1 MKWGCRGHW
10 GHWGCWGCRGHWGC
24 KGSKAWKI
32 TTDDCRVIQV
42 PGFSFILMF
51 WKQIF
56 FVRIM
61 KYQVEFWQP
70 FMLEAVEASRWYF
83 FENWLMKLKFP
94 HLLKPLGTIIQQ
106 NYWFFY
112 PSEPFSYDHFNMIHP
127 VVLIH
132 KLWSFWNNSTNMCM
146 FWIALIEIA
155 QRRNYIRWLWLQAA
169 SHSMNQ

>member
-1 MKWGCRGHW
+1 MIYPSVSVILLMKWGCRGHW

-56 FVRIM
+56 FVRII

-70 FMLEAVEASRWYF
+70 FMLEAVEASRWHF

-94 HLLKPLGTIIQQ
+94 HLLKPLATIIQQ
-106 NYWFFY
+106 NHWFFY
-112 PSEPFSYDHFNMIHP
+112 PSGPFSYDHFNMIHP
-127 VVLIH
+127 VKGEFFSYTFLRH
-132 KLWSFWNNSTNMCM
+132 FFNFQTFL
-146 FWIALIEIA
+146 LY
-155 QRRNYIRWLWLQAA
+155 R
-169 SHSMNQ
+169 

>member
-56 FVRIM
+56 FVRIIR
-61 KYQVEFWQP
+61 YQVEFWQP

-83 FENWLMKLKFP
+83 FENCLMKLKFP
-94 HLLKPLGTIIQQ
+94 HLPKPLATIIQQ
-106 NYWFFY
+106 NCWFFY
-112 PSEPFSYDHFNMIHP
+112 PSETFSFVHFNMIHP
-127 VVLIH
+127 VLKFSNLNVPNKGLLMQDWVFRLGAI
-132 KLWSFWNNSTNMCM
+132 LFFSDESF
-146 FWIALIEIA
+146 
-155 QRRNYIRWLWLQAA
+155 
-169 SHSMNQ
+169 